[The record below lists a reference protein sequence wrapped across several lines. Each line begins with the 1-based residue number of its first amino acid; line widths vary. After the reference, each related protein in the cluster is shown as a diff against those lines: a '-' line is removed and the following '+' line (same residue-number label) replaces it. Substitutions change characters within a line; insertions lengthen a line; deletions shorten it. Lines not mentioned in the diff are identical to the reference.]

1 MDLLQL
7 LVLALVQ
14 GITEFLPISSSAH
27 LILVPEFTG
36 WADQG
41 MEVDVAVH
49 LGTLLAVML
58 YFWHERRKQPAAPA
72 GEGALAVD
80 WALLLKVVV
89 ATLPVVAVGFLIK
102 DYAAV
107 ALRNGTV
114 IALTTIVFGVMLYL
128 ADRARGSRT
137 LAQMS
142 MRDAIIIGVA
152 QAIALIPGVSRS
164 GVTMT
169 AALFLG
175 YSRIDA
181 AKFSLLLSI
190 PTILGASVLIGH
202 ELYQTGQLAIPRDV
216 WLAALLA
223 FVAALLA
230 IRAMM
235 AWLRRASFTPF
246 AVYRLVLGG
255 GLLVWLYA

>member
-27 LILVPEFTG
+27 LILVPELTG
-36 WADQG
+36 WQDQG
-41 MEVDVAVH
+41 MAVDVAVH
-49 LGTLLAVML
+49 LGTLLAVLL
-58 YFWHERRKQPAAPA
+58 YFWRERRRQPAAA
-72 GEGALAVD
+72 GLTVD
-80 WALLLKVVV
+80 WTLLLKVAVGTV
-89 ATLPVVAVGFLIK
+89 PVVIVGFLIK
-102 DYAAV
+102 DYADGP
-107 ALRNGTV
+107 LRSATV
-114 IALTTIVFGVMLYL
+114 IALTTLVFGAMLYL
-128 ADRARGSRT
+128 ADRTRGRRT
-137 LAQMS
+137 LAELS
-142 MRDAIIIGVA
+142 WRDAAIIGIA
-152 QAIALIPGVSRS
+152 QAIALIPGVSRA

-169 AALFLG
+169 TALFLG

-190 PTILGASVLIGH
+190 PTIVGASALIGH
-202 ELYQTGQLAIPRDV
+202 DLYRAGELAIPRDV

-246 AVYRLVLGG
+246 ALYRLVLGG
-255 GLLVWLYA
+255 GLLVWIYT